1 MSAAPV
7 VSAKCVGCQKKVQAA
22 VEGAAKGKQLPE
34 HELMDFVNKKVA
46 PATTAP
52 APAPP
57 FKPTNSTGT
66 PDSFSATPSPAPSAL
81 QGGTDSTML
90 QTGTQSTLLQSGTQS
105 TTLQTG
111 TQSTMLQTGTQS
123 TTLQGGAYGTI
134 LQGGATR
141 QGGPVSI
148 LVLVDASRSMSE
160 KINGSLV
167 GGMLGLGAQAK
178 DQQKMDAAK
187 VVLENTLAR
196 IPLDVSLGLR
206 VFGQTF
212 NNDGND
218 CLQTALLV
226 PVGKNNRRIIR
237 DAVGTLKPFGLTP
250 LTYALYQAEKDL
262 EPIEGNKTIILISD
276 GVDTCG
282 QDPCELIRRLEAR
295 GIHIKIDIVGLGLGH
310 GAQGMDAKRQLNC
323 ISEAS
328 GGKFYDAN
336 TAGELLDSITTS
348 VKQAIQGKVITRMKP
363 ATPPQDEQ
371 QQSAPADQ
379 NNDEQGGEVPMV
391 MPVPAQPDQQ

>member
-1 MSAAPV
+1 MAAAPV

-148 LVLVDASRSMSE
+148 LILVDASRSMSE
-160 KINGSLV
+160 PIKG
-167 GGMLGLGAQAK
+167 GLGTIMGLSSAK
-178 DQQKMDAAK
+178 DTQKMDAAK

-196 IPLDVSLGLR
+196 IPLDINLGLR
-206 VFGQTF
+206 VFGQSF
-212 NNDGND
+212 NNDTED
-218 CLQTALLV
+218 CFQTALLV

-237 DAVGTLKPFGLTP
+237 DAVGSLKPFGLTP
-250 LTYALYQAEKDL
+250 LTYALFKAREDL
-262 EPIEGNKTIILISD
+262 APIDGTKTIILISD

-282 QDPCELIRRLEAR
+282 RDPCDAIRQLEAR
-295 GIHIKIDIVGLGLGH
+295 GIHIKIDIVGVGL
-310 GAQGMDAKRQLNC
+310 ARDPNAKQQLNC

-371 QQSAPADQ
+371 QQSAPSDQ
-379 NNDEQGGEVPMV
+379 NNDQQGGEVPMV